1 MTVDCGIAE
10 QLDSMDEYDAVTP
23 PLVDPLTEAA
33 NAHLAALAQAEV
45 SNNVEADTEVKN
57 LEHIGLLFNSNCQLK
72 TVLRL
77 LK

>member
-1 MTVDCGIAE
+1 MTVDCGISE

-45 SNNVEADTEVKN
+45 SNNVETEAEVKTS
-57 LEHIGLLFNSNCQLK
+57 EHIGQILN
-72 TVLRL
+72 
-77 LK
+77 